1 MKPLALLF
9 VALFNSILG
18 LSVLFPIVGPLGREL
33 GFSEI
38 QVGSFSAAYALMQFA
53 MSTYWGKKSEQIGR
67 KPVLLRGVVGFGVGF
82 LGFAVVAQLAMA
94 HVIAPTLAFAL
105 MLLTR
110 IVGGAFSSAT
120 IPTAQAYVADV
131 TPRGERTSGMA
142 LIGAAFGL
150 GVVFGPGIG
159 ALLANISLLTPVY
172 FSAGFAFLNA
182 LFIVLKLPEPTERR
196 GQAQP
201 EPLRPFDRRISP
213 LLWIGFA
220 LSLASVAME
229 QTVAFYFQDRLG
241 LDGVGTTRH
250 VGGALFLYGLVAVFV
265 QGFLIRRYK
274 FTPRALLLS
283 GLPIALGGF
292 VTFVLA
298 LHFPALLVAL
308 TLQGLGSG
316 LAVPGVTAAL
326 SLAVSDQEQGS
337 VAGLNGSAQGL
348 GRMLGPLVGTGLYGF
363 DPTYPYAFA
372 AILLA
377 LVFGYLLLNRQSLEQ
392 AVSQSPST

>member
-1 MKPLALLF
+1 VKPIALLF

-33 GFSEI
+33 GFNEV

-53 MSTYWGKKSEQIGR
+53 MSTYWGRQSERIGR
-67 KPVLLRGVVGFGVGF
+67 KPVLLRGVIGFGVGF
-82 LGFAVVAQLAMA
+82 LGFAICAQLALA
-94 HVIAPTLAFAL
+94 HVVPPQVAFVL
-105 MLLTR
+105 MLVAR
-110 IVGGAFSSAT
+110 VVGGAFSSAT

-172 FSAGFAFLNA
+172 FSATFAFINA
-182 LFIVLKLPEPTERR
+182 IFVYYKLPEPTERR
-196 GQAQP
+196 ITTPA
-201 EPLRPFDRRISP
+201 EPLRVSDRRISP
-213 LLWIGFA
+213 LLLIGFA

-229 QTVAFYFQDRLG
+229 QTVAFYFQDRLE
-241 LDGVGTTRH
+241 LSAVSTTH
-250 VGGALFLYGLVAVFV
+250 YVGGALFVYGLVAVFV

-274 FTPRALLLS
+274 LTPKTLLLL
-283 GLPIALGGF
+283 GLPIALLGF

-298 LHFPALLVAL
+298 LHFPALLLAL
-308 TLQGLGSG
+308 TLQGFGSG
-316 LAVPGVTAAL
+316 LAAPGVTAAL
-326 SLAVSDQEQGS
+326 SLAVTEQEQGA

-363 DPTYPYAFA
+363 NPTFPYVFS
-372 AILLA
+372 AILLT
-377 LVFGYLLLNRQSLEQ
+377 LVFGYLLLHRQ
-392 AVSQSPST
+392 AVEQRTSQSPST